1 VRVLIFNL
9 YFHPDPTGTGL
20 TTGELARDLAR
31 RGHEVVVVTTIPH
44 YGLDETPSEFR
55 GPWIHEGTWEGVRV
69 FRTAVPV
76 ARRKTMLSRLAS
88 YLSYAVLGGIAGLR
102 GRRPD
107 VVMGILPPITTG
119 PTVWLV
125 SLLRRAPMVLNV
137 QDVYPDTIF
146 RAPGLAWINRVVE
159 RFLLSRATRITAL
172 SETQRAMLL
181 ARGADP
187 GRVTVIPLW
196 ADLEGVHPEPKTN
209 AFRAEHGAGAP
220 FVALYAGNLGVFGGV
235 GVLLEAADRL
245 RGDPRIRFLVVGRGH
260 GRDALVRRAAELGL
274 PNVTF
279 LPTQPRERLS
289 EMLAASDVGLVTL
302 DPRLSVG
309 NVPSKTFTIM
319 AAGRPVLA
327 AVGSRNEIA
336 RVVAES
342 GCGVVVPPDS
352 PEAIAAVLR
361 GWADDTSP
369 LDAMGSRGRSWVE
382 RYHDRVSAVRA
393 FETLLD
399 GASARDR
406 GHT

>member
-1 VRVLIFNL
+1 VRLLIFNL

-31 RGHEVVVVTTIPH
+31 RGHEVSVVTTVPH
-44 YGLDETPSEFR
+44 YGLDEVPPEFR
-55 GPWIHEGTWEGVRV
+55 RGWIQEERWEGVRV
-69 FRTAVPV
+69 FRTKVPV
-76 ARRKTMLSRLAS
+76 TRKKTMLSRLAS
-88 YLSYAVLGGIAGLR
+88 YLSYAGLGWIAGLR
-102 GRRPD
+102 APRPD
-107 VVMGILPPITTG
+107 VVMGLLPPITTG

-125 SLLRRAPMVLNV
+125 SLLRRAPLVLNV
-137 QDVYPDTIF
+137 QDVYPDSIF
-146 RAPGLAWINRVVE
+146 RSRVLAWINRRLE
-159 RFLLSRATRITAL
+159 RFLLRRAARITAL
-172 SETQRAMLL
+172 SSTQREMLVTL
-181 ARGADP
+181 GADP
-187 GRVTVIPLW
+187 ARVTVIPMW
-196 ADLEGVHPEPKTN
+196 TDLEGVHPERKEN
-209 AFRAEHGAGAP
+209 AFRAEHGGGAS
-220 FVALYAGNLGVFGGV
+220 FIALYAGNLGAYSGV

-245 RGDPRIRFLVVGRGH
+245 RDDSRIRFLIVGRGH
-260 GRDALVRRAAELGL
+260 GRDALVGRAEELAL

-342 GCGVVVPPDS
+342 GCGVVARPDS
-352 PEAIAAVLR
+352 PEAIAEILR
-361 GWADDTSP
+361 GWASDTSS
-369 LDAMGSRGRSWVE
+369 LDAMGSRGRMWAE
-382 RYHDRVSAVRA
+382 KHHDRVSAVRE
-393 FETLLD
+393 FEVLLD
-399 GASARDR
+399 GALSRDS

>member
-1 VRVLIFNL
+1 MRLLIFNL

-20 TTGELARDLAR
+20 TTSELARDLAR

-44 YGLDETPSEFR
+44 YGLDEAPREFR
-55 GPWIHEGTWEGVRV
+55 GRWIHEETWEGVRV

-76 ARRKTMLSRLAS
+76 ARRKTMLARIAS
-88 YLSYAVLGGIAGLR
+88 YLSYAALGWIAGLR
-102 GRRPD
+102 GPRPD

-125 SLLRRAPMVLNV
+125 SLARHAPLVLNV
-137 QDVYPDTIF
+137 QDVYPDAIF
-146 RAPGLAWINRVVE
+146 RGRGLAWINRAIE
-159 RFLLSRATRITAL
+159 RFLLARATRITAL
-172 SETQRAMLL
+172 SETQREMLL

-187 GRVTVIPLW
+187 ARVTVIPMW
-196 ADLEGVHPEPKTN
+196 ADLEGVHPETKAN
-209 AFRAEHGAGAP
+209 AFRAEHGAGASL
-220 FVALYAGNLGVFGGV
+220 VALYAGNLGVFGGV

-245 RGDPRIRFLVVGRGH
+245 RSDPRIRLLVVGRGH
-260 GRDALVRRAAELGL
+260 ARDALVRRAAELGL

-309 NVPSKTFTIM
+309 SVPSKTFTIM

-336 RVVAES
+336 RVLAES

-369 LDAMGSRGRSWVE
+369 LDAMGRRGRSWAE

-399 GASARDR
+399 GASAR
-406 GHT
+406 G